1 MPWSSSWSRGRIIGP
16 NHSHHPHALLYYA
29 SIRSYALQAKQAHK
43 QAQASTSKHEQAQ
56 APSSQLS
63 PASYLSYPTYPVS
76 RCFRPSIHSSS
87 YQLPNSYLPFRCRY
101 HLLRH
106 ISPLYMWQKSFFCFI
121 NINCQKYHTS
131 QSNSPSLIFHRCC
144 CSKSTR
150 TTSQSDQNPALS
162 PRSLIASLVSIRKSM

>member
-43 QAQASTSKHEQAQ
+43 QAQASTSKHKHQA
-56 APSSQLS
+56 ANYPRR
-63 PASYLSYPTYPVS
+63 PTYPILPILSLVAS
-76 RCFRPSIHSSS
+76 VHPFIHQATN
-87 YQLPNSYLPFRCRY
+87 YSYLPFRCRY

-106 ISPLYMWQKSFFCFI
+106 ISPLYIWQKSFFCFI